1 MAVPVEDQVLLES
14 KLKSE
19 LMQTRSH
26 RGSRYRGVSKNGEKY
41 QVMVV
46 SGKVKKYVGALSNED
61 AAGLIYDKYS
71 IILQG
76 MKVSAAAKR

>member
-1 MAVPVEDQVLLES
+1 MLLES
-14 KLKSE
+14 KMKSL

-46 SGKVKKYVGALSNED
+46 CGTTKKYVGALASED

-76 MKVSAAAKR
+76 LKVSAA